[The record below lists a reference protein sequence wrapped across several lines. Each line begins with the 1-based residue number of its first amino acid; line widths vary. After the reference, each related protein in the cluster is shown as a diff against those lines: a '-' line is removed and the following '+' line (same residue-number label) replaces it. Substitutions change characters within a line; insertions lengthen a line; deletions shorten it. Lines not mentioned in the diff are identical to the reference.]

1 MGKAPKLPVKGCI
14 FVTVWY
20 NKWRIDGNKFVTS
33 KEFYVLRKIKDISFI
48 TTDGYKTLEQLSIKS
63 KKSIKKTKT
72 FKKKL
77 KRFLKRAGKDI
88 SIAAS
93 KAVDNVNAVKGVKTF
108 FKTLLSSEKT
118 GKSVARFSVP
128 AVATVLSALICFG
141 VTSHLNANASAEEST
156 DTVILTNAVLQTAN
170 DVVSGGFEKA
180 IEQTS
185 LPQTQMLEVADEVS
199 DKNALFGL
207 YIDGV
212 LVGSMSD
219 KDEINNIVDKLV
231 AQYSEVNGENV
242 QAELISEVKVIQGS
256 YGEDFVLTAEQL
268 ANKAADKIKVSAT
281 ADVKTTKS
289 IDFETEYRYDDSEY
303 DDYEEVTQK
312 GENGVFTTVKRVSY
326 INGEEVASNL
336 VSEGETKSAVNQ
348 IITIGTKERPA
359 KGYSAGSFT
368 WPVPYTTSITSPFGP
383 RWGTFHYGIDISDS
397 GIHGQDIVASDGGT
411 VTWAGYDSSGY
422 GYYVIIDHGNG
433 YETLY
438 GHCSEL
444 YVSDGQE
451 VAQGDLIAAVG
462 STGDST
468 GAHLHFEIS
477 CGGERLD
484 PESFV

>member
-1 MGKAPKLPVKGCI
+1 MGKAPKLPHKGCI

-48 TTDGYKTLEQLSIKS
+48 TTDGFKTLEQLSIKS
-63 KKSIKKTKT
+63 KKSLKKTKT
-72 FKKKL
+72 FTKKL
-77 KRFLKRAGKDI
+77 RRFLKRAGRDI
-88 SIAAS
+88 SAAAS
-93 KAVDNVNAVKGVKTF
+93 KAVGNVNAIKGVKTF
-108 FKTLLSSEKT
+108 FKTLFTSEIT
-118 GKSVARFSVP
+118 GRSVARLTVP
-128 AVATVLSALICFG
+128 VVATVLSASICFG
-141 VTSHLNANASAEEST
+141 VTSHINASASAEEST

-185 LPQTQMLEVADEVS
+185 LPQTQTLEVANEVS
-199 DKNALFGL
+199 GKNALFGL

-212 LVGSMSD
+212 LVGSLSD

-231 AQYSEVNGENV
+231 AQYSDVNGDNV
-242 QAELISEVKVIQGS
+242 QAEQLSEIKVIQGS
-256 YGEDFVLTAEQL
+256 YGEDFILTGEEL
-268 ANKAADKIKVSAT
+268 TKKAADKIRVSAT
-281 ADVKTTKS
+281 ADVKTTRI
-289 IDFETEYRYDDSEY
+289 IDFETEYKYDDSEY
-303 DDYEEVTQK
+303 DDYKEVTQK

-336 VSEGETKSAVNQ
+336 VSEGETKAVVNQ
-348 IITIGTKERPA
+348 IITVGTKERPA

-368 WPVPYTTSITSPFGP
+368 WPVPYTTYISSGFGS
-383 RWGTFHYGIDISDS
+383 RWGTFHYGIDITDS
-397 GIHGQDIVASDGGT
+397 GVHGQDIVASDGGT
-411 VTWAGYDSSGY
+411 VTWAGYDNSGY

-451 VAQGDLIAAVG
+451 VAQGELIAAVG